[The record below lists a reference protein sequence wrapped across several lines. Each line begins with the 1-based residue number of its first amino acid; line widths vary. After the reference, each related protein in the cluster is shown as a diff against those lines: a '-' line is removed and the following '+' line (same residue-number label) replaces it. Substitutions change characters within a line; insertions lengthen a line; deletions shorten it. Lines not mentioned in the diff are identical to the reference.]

1 MVSATKTLFKLL
13 MMKEIQS
20 LNNSSTS
27 VEFNK
32 LVPHGATRF
41 FFSNAFFPQEN
52 NKKHGIFP
60 GGAAG
65 GTGAGVVMG
74 GGLGSETMNFREDLN
89 PTQSSWSELV
99 GGQLLKTLQYSHGWE
114 IYVL

>member
-1 MVSATKTLFKLL
+1 MVSATKPLFKLL

-32 LVPHGATRF
+32 LVPHGSTCF
-41 FFSNAFFPQEN
+41 FFFLNAFFSQEN

-74 GGLGSETMNFREDLN
+74 GGLGSETMNFGEDLN
-89 PTQSSWSELV
+89 PTQLVRV
-99 GGQLLKTLQYSHGWE
+99 GGWSTPKNPP
-114 IYVL
+114 V

>member
-1 MVSATKTLFKLL
+1 MLLILLHLSLRRARLDKTVKTP
-13 MMKEIQS
+13 E
-20 LNNSSTS
+20 T
-27 VEFNK
+27 
-32 LVPHGATRF
+32 T
-41 FFSNAFFPQEN
+41 